1 MIIRYVQVTIYKLI
15 LRQMNNNFV
24 ENVIPLKMKNL
35 RKMIYFIDVSKNYII
50 VYLQN
55 KYNFDNINCN
65 VIEFLHIF

>member
-1 MIIRYVQVTIYKLI
+1 
-15 LRQMNNNFV
+15 MNNNFV